1 MKVTVLS
8 EFWEFFFSVWS
19 FPLMRVSQV
28 MRHFFFWTDFHR
40 LYLVF
45 VGILISQKGDLLCP
59 HSVTLTIY

>member
-28 MRHFFFWTDFHR
+28 VRHFFFGLIFTDCSLCLSEFSFLR
-40 LYLVF
+40 KGICF
-45 VGILISQKGDLLCP
+45 VL
-59 HSVTLTIY
+59 TLSL